1 MKIVTVGAVIL
12 TENKIAVEGWRV
24 TREDTDPPLSE
35 ATNEQLLLEV
45 AIPWAQKK
53 LNDAILQNL
62 RRISKEH
69 HADVE
74 PPTQN

>member
-1 MKIVTVGAVIL
+1 MRIIKHGVVIL
-12 TENKIAVEGWRV
+12 TEAKVQVEGWSV
-24 TREDTDPPLSE
+24 QREDTDPPESE

-69 HADVE
+69 HAEVE